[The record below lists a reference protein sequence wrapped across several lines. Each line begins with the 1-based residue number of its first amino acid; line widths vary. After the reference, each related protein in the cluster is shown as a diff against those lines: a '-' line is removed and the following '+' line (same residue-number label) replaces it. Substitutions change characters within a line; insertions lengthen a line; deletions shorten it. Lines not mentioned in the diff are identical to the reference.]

1 MECETNPV
9 KITGTVIFMPSNT
22 SSKSEAVLPYLYNNK
37 NEVVQIYFEGDNPF
51 ENNTLVPFDGKKIS
65 VTGYKKSDKKFLSFY
80 HNLFNSLAYIF
91 SSLLLLAHKALRA

>member
-1 MECETNPV
+1 MECETNPI

-22 SSKSEAVLPYLYNNK
+22 NSKSETALPYLYSSK

-65 VTGYKKSDKKFLSFY
+65 VTGYKKSDKKFIITNISE
-80 HNLFNSLAYIF
+80 NN
-91 SSLLLLAHKALRA
+91 